1 MSLPVWPSYSSSLG
15 NIATAIVS
23 LNEVTEIQSERMEG
37 TRDIMAN
44 SALHLNIVGRG
55 PTHDP
60 EIFRQIDS
68 LKKEIDKEVEAILKL
83 NKDLRDVR

>member
-1 MSLPVWPSYSSSLG
+1 
-15 NIATAIVS
+15 
-23 LNEVTEIQSERMEG
+23 
-37 TRDIMAN
+37 MAN

-83 NKDLRDVR
+83 NKDLRDLR